1 MSLFSLLFT
10 LSLFFVLSEVST
22 LSFFMLLTLT
32 FVFCLVATSFRRSRG
47 SLASCLVFLLFL
59 IIGCYFCTYSLIVF
73 FVIYEFSLFPVS
85 LLILLLGYQPEK
97 VNSMLYLIIYTVV
110 CSAPFLYFAVV
121 SFTSLQS
128 GFASLPP
135 FAGLL
140 VCTSFLVKSPMYT
153 LHSWLPKAHVE
164 APLIGSILLAGV
176 MLKLGSYGLLLLA
189 PFVSSASILFVCL
202 TLLGGI
208 VCSAICFR
216 NWDMK
221 SMVAYS
227 SVVHMGV
234 VTLGALS
241 GLEVG
246 YWVACGI
253 VVGHSLLSPLLFVLA
268 YELYSSSYSRSF
280 VHFHSSSVS
289 ASIML
294 GISLCFGLNFGL
306 PPFLNFWVE
315 VSLFSL
321 QGYIFALSL
330 LPLML
335 TAFLSFAYCALFY
348 VLSCGGPSSFILT
361 PVSSLFIYLP
371 SIFISLSLTFSPRLI
386 SF

>member
-1 MSLFSLLFT
+1 MGAFVFVLFLVVGTFLTTSSLL
-10 LSLFFVLSEVST
+10 
-22 LSFFMLLTLT
+22 
-32 FVFCLVATSFRRSRG
+32 
-47 SLASCLVFLLFL
+47 
-59 IIGCYFCTYSLIVF
+59 VF

-110 CSAPFLYFAVV
+110 CSAPFLYYTVLRNN
-121 SFTSLQS
+121 SLQS
-128 GFASLPP
+128 GFASLSPY
-135 FAGLL
+135 ASLL

-268 YELYSSSYSRSF
+268 YELYCSSSRRAWGH
-280 VHFHSSSVS
+280 VQS
-289 ASIML
+289 ASVAAAL
-294 GISLCFGLNFGL
+294 LLAISL
-306 PPFLNFWVE
+306 
-315 VSLFSL
+315 
-321 QGYIFALSL
+321 
-330 LPLML
+330 
-335 TAFLSFAYCALFY
+335 
-348 VLSCGGPSSFILT
+348 
-361 PVSSLFIYLP
+361 
-371 SIFISLSLTFSPRLI
+371 
-386 SF
+386 